1 MAGEYDKRLI
11 GKKML
16 KQIVRSS
23 AAPEAIGPY
32 SQAVRSGDI
41 VFCSGQLPVDV
52 TNGKIPD
59 GISAQTRMVLR
70 NLSEVLKSSGS
81 SLSAVLKTTVFM
93 IDLEQFE
100 LMNQVYREFFHE
112 DAPARSTVQVT
123 KLPKGALIEIEAVAV
138 ANGEKE

>member
-1 MAGEYDKRLI
+1 
-11 GKKML
+11 
-16 KQIVRSS
+16 
-23 AAPEAIGPY
+23 
-32 SQAVRSGDI
+32 
-41 VFCSGQLPVDV
+41 
-52 TNGKIPD
+52 
-59 GISAQTRMVLR
+59 MVLR

-138 ANGEKE
+138 ANGEEE

>member
-1 MAGEYDKRLI
+1 
-11 GKKML
+11 ML

-41 VFCSGQLPVDV
+41 VFCSGQLPVDI
-52 TNGKIPD
+52 TNGQIPD
-59 GISAQTRMVLR
+59 GISSQTRMVLQ

-81 SLSAVLKTTVFM
+81 NLSAVLKTTVFM

-100 LMNQVYREFFHE
+100 LMNQVYRAFFRE

-138 ANGEKE
+138 ANGG

>member
-1 MAGEYDKRLI
+1 VKYDKRST

-41 VFCSGQLPVDV
+41 VFCSGQLPVDI
-52 TNGKIPD
+52 TNGQIPD
-59 GISAQTRMVLR
+59 GISSQTRMVLQ

-81 SLSAVLKTTVFM
+81 NLSAVLKTTVFM

-100 LMNQVYREFFHE
+100 LMNQVYREFFRE

-138 ANGEKE
+138 ANGG

>member
-1 MAGEYDKRLI
+1 
-11 GKKML
+11 
-16 KQIVRSS
+16 
-23 AAPEAIGPY
+23 
-32 SQAVRSGDI
+32 
-41 VFCSGQLPVDV
+41 VDV
-52 TNGKIPD
+52 TNGQIPD

-100 LMNQVYREFFHE
+100 LMNQVYREFFRE

-138 ANGEKE
+138 ANGGEE

>member
-1 MAGEYDKRLI
+1 VAGEDDKRSI
-11 GKKML
+11 GEKML

-32 SQAVRSGDI
+32 SQAVRSSDI
-41 VFCSGQLPVDV
+41 VFCSGQLPADV

-100 LMNQVYREFFHE
+100 LMNQVYREFFRE

-138 ANGEKE
+138 ANGG

>member
-1 MAGEYDKRLI
+1 VKYDKRST

-41 VFCSGQLPVDV
+41 VFCSGQLPVDM
-52 TNGKIPD
+52 TNGQIPD
-59 GISAQTRMVLR
+59 GISSQTRMVLQ

-81 SLSAVLKTTVFM
+81 NLSAVLKTTVFM

-100 LMNQVYREFFHE
+100 PMNQVYREFFRE

-138 ANGEKE
+138 ANGG